1 MSLIWNSIEFQT
13 RLTNVPEATPHSP
26 GRMFPLEECR
36 QYRGVFDAP
45 YLMDK
50 LDPDVGVLFRLPL
63 RTREQAIETERR
75 ISAEVRDKDA
85 VKRLLQNFME
95 EDASECLLF
104 LKNVR
109 KVMASVID
117 DQGNL
122 VEIGRSEARIDRQ
135 AEADLVGLRGYLKM
149 ATDLMGIADVEP
161 RLISYELR
169 MESKIREGKKKQLW
183 RIVQQVGFEDRA
195 DSFSNSLWKSIDDDI
210 IGKIVYLYTSGNLHI
225 LTVFIR
231 MYEGRLSDSLSC

>member
-1 MSLIWNSIEFQT
+1 MEK
-13 RLTNVPEATPHSP
+13 
-26 GRMFPLEECR
+26 CR
-36 QYRGVFDAP
+36 QYKGVFDAP

-63 RTREQAIETERR
+63 RTREQAAETERR

-85 VKRLLQNFME
+85 VKRLLQKFME

-117 DQGNL
+117 DKGNL

-135 AEADLVGLRGYLKM
+135 AQEDLKGLRGYLKV
-149 ATDLMGIADVEP
+149 ATDQMDIMVEP
-161 RLISYELR
+161 RVVSYELR
-169 MESKIREGKKKQLW
+169 VESNIRERKSKQLW

-195 DSFSNSLWKSIDDDI
+195 NSFSNALWKSINEDI
-210 IGKIVYLYTSGNLHI
+210 IGKISYFLIFALFMEYMCT
-225 LTVFIR
+225 
-231 MYEGRLSDSLSC
+231 